1 MLDFDAVFLSR
12 NELEILRSADSGK
25 VVDTTHVPVPALLSY
40 GFLSQYPLNENQY
53 VITPLGCDY
62 CEFLDRKSLEKKRRE
77 RKESFRYWVTTI
89 LAVLAF
95 ILSVISVS
103 WQVYKDLRPNVC
115 TTCAAAQSPQP

>member
-40 GFLSQYPLNENQY
+40 GFLSQYPLNKNQY

-62 CEFLDRKSLEKKRRE
+62 CEYLDRKSLEKKRRE
-77 RKESFRYWVTTI
+77 RKESFRFWLPV
-89 LAVLAF
+89 
-95 ILSVISVS
+95 ILSNVMALAALIISIIA
-103 WQVYKDLRPNVC
+103 LRK
-115 TTCAAAQSPQP
+115 AQ